1 MSVEEQQQQEPNALP
16 WDQDFCKVDN
26 TTLFELIMVIILSL
40 SLSFSLNCIKANRH
54 NLISLCWYSNRF
66 YYLLSFLS
74 SFSPLQQRHLNNN
87 IISHLNII
95 SISSQHH
102 PIATP
107 RRRTTTTCV
116 RWWSW
121 RATPSRWWSKGR
133 TRNRSEHSSTSR
145 MTSQRK
151 RKKLS
156 ERRTNGARDC
166 KVNGINCICSVAG
179 NLEKRALNLSASPFI
194 ELSCGFFWN

>member
-66 YYLLSFLS
+66 YYLLSFPS

-87 IISHLNII
+87 INIISTSSQYHLNII
-95 SISSQHH
+95 PSPH
-102 PIATP
+102 PGGELP
-107 RRRTTTTCV
+107 RRASAGGADVLHR
-116 RWWSW
+116 RDDD
-121 RATPSRWWSKGR
+121 
-133 TRNRSEHSSTSR
+133 
-145 MTSQRK
+145 QREEPGTDQNT
-151 RKKLS
+151 LQHQ
-156 ERRTNGARDC
+156 E
-166 KVNGINCICSVAG
+166 
-179 NLEKRALNLSASPFI
+179 
-194 ELSCGFFWN
+194 